1 MRGSERAEHTA
12 AGRPTQAGR
21 ETRTADGGRP
31 RERQESPRRPP
42 THRRRERS
50 ERRRTA
56 GRGRTSGREE
66 REEGGGW
73 PEPGEATR
81 REPPSRRE
89 TDALPRDA
97 PRLLTTPRFQAGG
110 RGRALESGCGA
121 AAGPPHTH
129 AAARRNAGESGTI
142 PEPLRAGPG
151 DREPAGRETT
161 HRANGL
167 GGRDGRRP
175 PPGREAEAEGTGR
188 PRITTG
194 PRACSQTR
202 GRGGRGEE
210 RRTTTRA
217 RSSPRGTRGG
227 TPRPTTL
234 GRARTSGTGRVI
246 DRSPRRRTGGKRE
259 HASGGVISPPGTQPS
274 ALAVPHARRAF
285 PEDDD
290 DGAGRVPRRTSAGG
304 PAATPQTTDVR

>member
-1 MRGSERAEHTA
+1 MAG
-12 AGRPTQAGR
+12 AGRGHPP
-21 ETRTADGGRP
+21 RTAEPPRDGHAP
-31 RERQESPRRPP
+31 A
-42 THRRRERS
+42 
-50 ERRRTA
+50 RRTA
-56 GRGRTSGREE
+56 PTDH
-66 REEGGGW
+66 
-73 PEPGEATR
+73 AAV
-81 REPPSRRE
+81 PSRR
-89 TDALPRDA
+89 PR
-97 PRLLTTPRFQAGG
+97 AGARERVWG
-110 RGRALESGCGA
+110 RG
-121 AAGPPHTH
+121 GPPHTH
-129 AAARRNAGESGTI
+129 AAAWRNAGESGTI

-234 GRARTSGTGRVI
+234 RRARTSGTGRVI